1 MNVLSSYIYRQYIL
15 VEGVGGGGGGGGR
28 LAGIEAANEL
38 TLQN

>member
-1 MNVLSSYIYRQYIL
+1 MGDSIYWWK
-15 VEGVGGGGGGGGR
+15 VCGGGGGR